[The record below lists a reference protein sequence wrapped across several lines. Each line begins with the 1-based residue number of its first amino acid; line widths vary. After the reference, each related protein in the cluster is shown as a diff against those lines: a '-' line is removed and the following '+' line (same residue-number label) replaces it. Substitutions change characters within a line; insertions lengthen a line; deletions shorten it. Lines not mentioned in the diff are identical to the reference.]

1 MNEDYTPSGFNQV
14 SPFLTVTDA
23 HILVD
28 FMVQVFNAE
37 ILERTER
44 PDGKVSHAAVRIGDS
59 SLEIA
64 EATERFGPMPGALH
78 IYVPDIDETH
88 RRAIEYGAQVLH
100 EPMEMDYG
108 ERASA
113 IVDSS
118 GNQWYI
124 ATFYRKNS

>member
-1 MNEDYTPSGFNQV
+1 MDEDYTPIGLNQV

-23 HILVD
+23 HIIVD
-28 FMVQVFNAE
+28 FMVQVFNAQ

-64 EATERFGPMPGALH
+64 EATERFGAMPGALH

-88 RRAIEYGAQVLH
+88 RRAIEKGAQALH

-113 IVDSS
+113 IKDMV
-118 GNQWYI
+118 GNHWYI
-124 ATFYRKNS
+124 ATHQRK

>member
-1 MNEDYTPSGFNQV
+1 MNEDYTPIGFNQV
-14 SPFLTVTDA
+14 SPYLRVTDA

-28 FMVQVFNAE
+28 FMVQVFNAQ

-64 EATERFGPMPGALH
+64 EATERFGAMPGALH

-88 RRAIEYGAQVLH
+88 RRAIENGAQALH

-113 IVDSS
+113 VVDIS
-118 GNQWYI
+118 GNHWYI
-124 ATFYRKNS
+124 ATFYRKNG

>member
-1 MNEDYTPSGFNQV
+1 MNEDYKPNGFNRV
-14 SPFLTVTDA
+14 SPFLTVIDA
-23 HILVD
+23 QFLID

-64 EATERFGPMPGALH
+64 EATERFGPMPSALH

-88 RRAIEYGAQVLH
+88 RRAIENGAQVLH

-113 IVDSS
+113 VKDMA
-118 GNQWYI
+118 GNHWYI
-124 ATFYRKNS
+124 ATHQRR

>member
-1 MNEDYTPSGFNQV
+1 MSEDYKPNGFNQV
-14 SPFLTVTDA
+14 SPFLTVIDA
-23 HILVD
+23 QVLID

-37 ILERTER
+37 ILERTAR

-64 EATERFGPMPGALH
+64 EATERFGPMPSALH

-88 RRAIEYGAQVLH
+88 RRAIENGAQALH

-113 IVDSS
+113 VVDTS
-118 GNQWYI
+118 GNHWYI
-124 ATFYRKNS
+124 ATFYRNNG

>member
-1 MNEDYTPSGFNQV
+1 MYHWFPELST
-14 SPFLTVTDA
+14 TADA
-23 HILVD
+23 QFLVD
-28 FMVQVFNAE
+28 FMVQVFNAQ

-88 RRAIEYGAQVLH
+88 RRAIENGAQVLH

-113 IVDSS
+113 IVDRS

-124 ATFYRKNS
+124 ATFHRKNS

>member
-1 MNEDYTPSGFNQV
+1 MNEDYTPNGFNQV
-14 SPFLTVTDA
+14 SPYLRVTDA
-23 HILVD
+23 HSLVN
-28 FMVQVFNAE
+28 FVVQVFNAQ

-64 EATERFGPMPGALH
+64 EATERFGAMPGALH

-88 RRAIEYGAQVLH
+88 RRAIENGAQALH

-113 IVDSS
+113 VVDIS
-118 GNQWYI
+118 GNHWYI
-124 ATFYRKNS
+124 ATFYRNNG

>member
-1 MNEDYTPSGFNQV
+1 MNEEYTPIGFNQV

-23 HILVD
+23 HILID
-28 FMVQVFNAE
+28 FMVQVFNAQ
-37 ILERTER
+37 ILNRTER

-64 EATERFGPMPGALH
+64 EATERFGAMPGALH

-88 RRAIEYGAQVLH
+88 RRAIENGAKALH

-108 ERASA
+108 ERASVV
-113 IVDSS
+113 VDIS
-118 GNQWYI
+118 GNHWYI
-124 ATFYRKNS
+124 ATFVKR